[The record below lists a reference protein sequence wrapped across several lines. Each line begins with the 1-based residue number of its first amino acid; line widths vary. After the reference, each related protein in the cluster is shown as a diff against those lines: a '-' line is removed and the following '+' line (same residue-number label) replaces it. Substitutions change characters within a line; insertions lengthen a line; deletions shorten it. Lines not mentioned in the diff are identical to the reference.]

1 MFTLLVFLVEL
12 VAFTILAFWDQPGY
26 RLSLLPSKRVCSKC
40 SPAQN
45 NTATS
50 NQSQPITTAKG
61 TALPRYPRRR
71 AVASIFSGL
80 LRGMNVEE
88 NVAQVNR
95 MTAGTDVFVCTD
107 KKYQAELSKFNN
119 LVGVRF
125 KEDNETW
132 LDEVNLTKETQW
144 WRLQH
149 CWQMVMEYETE
160 HGMRYDFYM
169 KLRTDCHKR
178 GGCAEALQTY
188 DEVLKA
194 HGRPSLDRMAFSNSD
209 MMFGGTRPS
218 FSRVA
223 TLFFQNRTRL
233 LRQESPLLAFRFQ
246 AGEPHHWFRQ
256 QGLLDCFPTGSC
268 QYQQVLQR
276 ASNQTIPSRTHQ
288 LCRRFPSNR
297 KEVGR
302 HYGHRNGDSFGR
314 YTVSIRASI
323 FVGPLPRGL

>member
-1 MFTLLVFLVEL
+1 
-12 VAFTILAFWDQPGY
+12 
-26 RLSLLPSKRVCSKC
+26 
-40 SPAQN
+40 
-45 NTATS
+45 
-50 NQSQPITTAKG
+50 
-61 TALPRYPRRR
+61 
-71 AVASIFSGL
+71 
-80 LRGMNVEE
+80 MNVEE

-223 TLFFQNRTRL
+223 TLFSRIGPDYFDKNRRFWPLDFKLVSRTTGFVNKVCWIVFPRAVVNTSKCCNVHQIKRYLPELISFVDGFLATGKKWDDTMDIVTEIPLAGTQFQSE
-233 LRQESPLLAFRFQ
+233 QAF
-246 AGEPHHWFRQ
+246 
-256 QGLLDCFPTGSC
+256 LLDLYRVGFEVHGVT
-268 QYQQVLQR
+268 VF
-276 ASNQTIPSRTHQ
+276 
-288 LCRRFPSNR
+288 RRR
-297 KEVGR
+297 
-302 HYGHRNGDSFGR
+302 
-314 YTVSIRASI
+314 
-323 FVGPLPRGL
+323 